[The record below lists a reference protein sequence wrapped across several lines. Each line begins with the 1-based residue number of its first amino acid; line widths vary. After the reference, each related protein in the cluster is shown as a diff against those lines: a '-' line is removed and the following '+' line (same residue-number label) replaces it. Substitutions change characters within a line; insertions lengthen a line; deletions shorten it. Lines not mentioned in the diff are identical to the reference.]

1 MDIACIAAV
10 SFPYRTSEQA
20 SGRTNERAWGE
31 QKIGEKWG
39 GGE

>member
-1 MDIACIAAV
+1 MDITCIAAV
-10 SFPYRTSEQA
+10 FPYRTSEQA
-20 SGRTNERAWGE
+20 SGRMKERAWGE